1 MLIFVFVYPSARYAA
16 SALRGVPV
24 CASVFAVLVGLS
36 TDKLSFPAWLI
47 TYRDGLAVCRRSPIQ
62 VLTETRLV

>member
-16 SALRGVPV
+16 SASRGVPV

-36 TDKLSFPAWLI
+36 TDKLSFPA
-47 TYRDGLAVCRRSPIQ
+47 
-62 VLTETRLV
+62 